1 MTAID
6 KMSKGT
12 YKVSGNGRI
21 IAYSTNGE
29 LYNTDSI
36 RVFNMERANDYTIDA
51 PPGDKLMVLGYVNT
65 DFIYGIAHST
75 DIINDEMVLLHFRC
89 IKSA

>member
-36 RVFNMERANDYTIDA
+36 RVFNMERVNDYTIDA

-65 DFIYGIAHST
+65 DLIYGIAHST
-75 DIINDEMVLLHFRC
+75 EIINEENGITTIPMYKL
-89 IKSA
+89 

>member
-29 LYNTDSI
+29 LYNTEAS
-36 RVFNMERANDYTIDA
+36 
-51 PPGDKLMVLGYVNT
+51 GYL
-65 DFIYGIAHST
+65 IWREPM
-75 DIINDEMVLLHFRC
+75 IIQ
-89 IKSA
+89 